1 MSDRPDFT
9 ANTALNA
16 VADTLD
22 NLPVSINAQTLGS
35 LAVDIAAQ
43 SAGDIDINLNTA
55 SDTVTVALGS
65 STVTLDVNISGSN
78 ATVDTNISGSNTTL
92 DTAITGSS
100 TTLNTDITGSST
112 TLDTDITAQ
121 SVGSIDTVID
131 GQTGDVGI
139 SFNSQTGNV
148 DINFQDQTGG
158 VESGTEFAA
167 AQQNTV
173 SGSGGVFA
181 SPGNVDTDTVFTNTT
196 GNPVVAEF
204 ISGAQS
210 SGFTDAVRLSF
221 ELFNATGGLITELE
235 ANPVNLPLSLDPGI
249 LIPDNG
255 SVDVRL
261 GNNANSTVVYGVDFV
276 GREVV

>member
-9 ANTALNA
+9 SNTALNA

-65 STVTLDVNISGSN
+65 STVTLDVNISDSN
-78 ATVDTNISGSNTTL
+78 ATVDTNISGS
-92 DTAITGSS
+92 
-100 TTLNTDITGSST
+100 ST
-112 TLDTDITAQ
+112 TLDTDIAAQ

-148 DINFQDQTGG
+148 DINFQSQSGA

-167 AQQNTV
+167 SQANTV
-173 SGSGGVFA
+173 SGTVIVGA
-181 SPGNVDTDTVFTNTT
+181 SAGNNDVATLFDNTT
-196 GNPVVAEF
+196 GNPVVVEF
-204 ISGAQS
+204 VSGSQVN
-210 SGFTDAVRLSF
+210 GFADPVRLQFQLRDASANTIA
-221 ELFNATGGLITELE
+221 EVE
-235 ANPVNLPLSLDPGI
+235 ANPVNLPLSLDPGVR
-249 LIPDNG
+249 IPSNG
-255 SVDVRL
+255 DVEARL
-261 GNNANSTVVYGVDFV
+261 ENNAGSAVAYSLELI
-276 GREVV
+276 GREVI